1 MKPETLYENLN
12 SVDEQLLERSETAK
26 APRRRPWW
34 MGALAAALV
43 AVVAFGAAF
52 WPKGS
57 PLGVEAHA
65 IETAAYPEMA
75 PYPDEA
81 DYVDQATGEYD
92 NEGFN
97 QAHDAWW
104 ESKQALLPEEGYAD
118 GLDSF
123 FQESIP
129 VFLGGKEGEN
139 AAYSPVNVYM
149 ALAMLAELTD
159 GASRQQILDLLGS
172 DSLEALRQQARAVWR
187 AQYQNDGA
195 TTTILASSVWL
206 DEDISY
212 NQETMQ
218 TLAESYYCLLYTSDA
233 ADEL

>member
-34 MGALAAALV
+34 MGAVAAALV
-43 AVVAFGAAF
+43 AVVALGAAF

-65 IETAAYPEMA
+65 IETAVYPEMA

-104 ESKQALLPEEGYAD
+104 ESKQALLPKKAMPTGW
-118 GLDSF
+118 
-123 FQESIP
+123 IP
-129 VFLGGKEGEN
+129 F
-139 AAYSPVNVYM
+139 SRR
-149 ALAMLAELTD
+149 
-159 GASRQQILDLLGS
+159 ASLCSWVEKRGRTPPIPP
-172 DSLEALRQQARAVWR
+172 
-187 AQYQNDGA
+187 
-195 TTTILASSVWL
+195 
-206 DEDISY
+206 
-212 NQETMQ
+212 
-218 TLAESYYCLLYTSDA
+218 
-233 ADEL
+233 